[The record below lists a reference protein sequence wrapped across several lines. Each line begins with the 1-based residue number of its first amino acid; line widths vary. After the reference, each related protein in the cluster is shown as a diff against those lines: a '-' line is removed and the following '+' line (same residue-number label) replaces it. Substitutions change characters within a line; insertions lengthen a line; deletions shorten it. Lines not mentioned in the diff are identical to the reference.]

1 MEYEE
6 IVHRC
11 FRCGFCKFTENYQ
24 DFNCPSYLKFG
35 LDTYAAGGRM
45 WLINAW
51 LKKEI
56 KTSRHYA
63 EILYS
68 CVTCGNCKEH
78 CVFTFKEDLLN
89 IFEAAK
95 AELVNTGLIPPSVRD
110 YLNAITKIG
119 NPYKIVQNK
128 RGKWAEGSGIQI
140 FSDQE
145 YLFYVGDVGSCEE
158 RGEKM
163 ARFVGTLLAE
173 AGLSIGIM
181 GNKERSDGNDVKVL
195 GENGLFLKLA
205 EDNIRNFRENGV
217 KKIITLDPHAFNAFT
232 KEYPKLGGNFEVWHY
247 TQILSTLM
255 KDKKISL
262 SEYKVKVTYH
272 DPCYLGRHN
281 NVYNAPR
288 EILKCIPG
296 LELVEMNRNK
306 KNAFCCGGGGG
317 NFFTDIL
324 GAGEESPGRIRIRDA
339 LDTGAEILAVACPIC
354 SKMLDDAVKSEGLEE
369 KIKVQDIAEIVNAAR
384 RNPTQHLVESV

>member
-11 FRCGFCKFTENYQ
+11 FRCGYCKFTEDYQ
-24 DFNCPSYLKFG
+24 DINCPSYAKFG

-51 LKKEI
+51 LKDEV
-56 KTSRHYA
+56 KTSEHYA

-68 CVTCGNCKEH
+68 CITCGNCKEH
-78 CVFTFKEDLLN
+78 CVFTFKDDLLN

-95 AELVNTGLIPPSVRD
+95 AELVSKGLIPPPVRD
-110 YLNAITKIG
+110 YFKAINMNG
-119 NPYKIVQNK
+119 NPYKEPQDE
-128 RGKWAEGSGIQI
+128 RGEWAEGTDIQT

-145 YLFYVGDVGSCEE
+145 YLFYIGDVGSYDE
-158 RGEKM
+158 RGKKM

-173 AGLSIGIM
+173 AGLSIGIL
-181 GNKERSDGNDVKVL
+181 GNDEGSDGNDVKAL
-195 GENGLFLKLA
+195 GEKWLFKQLA
-205 EDNIRNFRENGV
+205 EDNISKFKKKGV

-232 KEYPKLGGNFEVWHY
+232 QEYPELGGNFKVWHY
-247 TQILSTLM
+247 TQILATLM
-255 KDKKISL
+255 KDKKIPL

-281 NVYNAPR
+281 AEFNAPR
-288 EILKCIPG
+288 EILKGIPG
-296 LELVEMNRNK
+296 LELAEMNRNQE
-306 KNAFCCGGGGG
+306 NAFCCGGGGG

-324 GAGEESPGRIRIRDA
+324 GVGEESPGRIRVREA
-339 LDTGAEILAVACPIC
+339 LDTGAEILAVACPMC
-354 SKMLDDAVKSEGLEE
+354 SKMLDDAVKAEEVEE
-369 KIKVQDIAEIVNAAR
+369 KIKVQDVAEIVNGAK
-384 RNPTQHLVESV
+384 